1 MFMRTSPSTRSGKMS
16 CSEQE
21 GRCSTGRGDAP
32 RAAPHQHR
40 CPPHRHCTR
49 LTWPCPGR
57 DGRPVARLP
66 GHHGHGTAFP
76 APPIPP
82 RAFAAAQP
90 AQGCQ
95 LLLFPM
101 PWADSRYGQL
111 RASPSQPQAHRKLGQ
126 HVGSCPNTDPDHVL
140 EPGKRRGAYGR
151 TVGSSTGSLGHP
163 STRSMG
169 HKKTGR
175 VPA

>member
-1 MFMRTSPSTRSGKMS
+1 MLSGK
-16 CSEQE
+16 
-21 GRCSTGRGDAP
+21 GRCAQGSPPPAP
-32 RAAPHQHR
+32 LPTAQALHKADMALSWEGWET
-40 CPPHRHCTR
+40 CGKTAGPPWPWHC
-49 LTWPCPGR
+49 
-57 DGRPVARLP
+57 LP
-66 GHHGHGTAFP
+66 S
-76 APPIPP
+76 PPIPP
-82 RAFAAAQP
+82 RAFVAAQP

-95 LLLFPM
+95 LLLFPV
-101 PWADSRYGQL
+101 PWADSRYRQL

-151 TVGSSTGSLGHP
+151 TAGSSTGSLGHP
-163 STRSMG
+163 STHSMG